1 MVDPFPAIQRELFRI
16 RRAILDLP
24 DLNRIRG
31 LYYDQ
36 SADHLLR
43 GFPIPFFG
51 GTRVYDPEKFG
62 LPVGAKL
69 ATESNHKSAHV

>member
-1 MVDPFPAIQRELFRI
+1 MVDPLPAIQRELVRI
-16 RRAILDLP
+16 RRANLDLR

-43 GFPIPFFG
+43 GFPILFW
-51 GTRVYDPEKFG
+51 RYQSV
-62 LPVGAKL
+62 
-69 ATESNHKSAHV
+69 